1 MGTYVRPEDFD
12 AALPTVSSTRLGE
25 VIADAEAVAT
35 LMAPG
40 LKAEAFLADAE
51 RMAAA
56 KAILRAAVI
65 YQCEPALDGDKP
77 RSQIDALKALT
88 RGPVALTGVYT
99 LTLGNPDTLPRR

>member
-77 RSQIDALKALT
+77 RSPLIL
-88 RGPVALTGVYT
+88 
-99 LTLGNPDTLPRR
+99 